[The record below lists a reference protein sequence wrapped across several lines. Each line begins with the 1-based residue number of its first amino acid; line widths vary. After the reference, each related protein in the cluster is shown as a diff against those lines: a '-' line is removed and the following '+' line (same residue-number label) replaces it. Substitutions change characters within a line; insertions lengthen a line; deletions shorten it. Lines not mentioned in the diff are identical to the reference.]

1 MDVVNKQKPA
11 PRGRHIVAVIIDNR
25 QNKTRMNGEIE
36 DEVLFASD
44 NASSGVT
51 KFKMELSSQNADVL
65 LAELTDASSDK
76 FAYAVREAFSNA
88 YDATMCSGDIDA
100 PIKVEIISF
109 VGGTNIGFG
118 DGTIINKIIR
128 KQFASD
134 GFYGACAIED
144 HGTGMTPDDVRM
156 YFCQYGSSKK
166 DGRTTIGSK
175 GLGAK
180 APLACAPFFDVE
192 TRRDGKLTKCHVVR
206 ESGGNFGSMTIS
218 DCDPSEHGTRVV
230 IPISDEAGSKSM
242 MDTAQ
247 FLYDYTLDAHVI
259 YNGQDNRRNGNI
271 ITDRY
276 TEFGDVE
283 VGVDSDGNPVSFKV
297 LMHKR
302 DELDGLFTYMREDS
316 PIGIVIGG
324 ALYPFTMKD
333 GRGIYASPVS
343 LVFSPFS
350 GYNRYRYIVIGK
362 PGFLNFT
369 LSRDEIK
376 RDEHYKR
383 LSEGIVAAM
392 NDYDRTDAFKRIVA
406 GEDGFTRLTKFATSA
421 NKEVYVELFDGNVC
435 VKNGQDKFSLDI
447 RRGDVILDGHD
458 IIDILNAYI
467 TKSNVCGVIARNTAQ
482 QYTIC
487 TSGYKSRSMLRGECF
502 KKIADKF
509 TTNAPE
515 HVLVPGDDNYALN
528 QAQCAMTLV
537 DASSNKGY
545 YACVV
550 TGCDGRLKDIQNK
563 LSGFIAAK
571 GGDKYKSAMIGMVKA
586 DSLSDDAKWMLDQSG
601 VEVITVDDFLK
612 VVRKHMSEMRKQRE
626 AEPKKD
632 IALGMRTFTKLTL
645 TEFAKETLANGE
657 RLDAVRFALMGNRN
671 NYSYDRRSRSEERFQ
686 YYARSGT
693 DYANLDT
700 EDMNGTYI
708 AVGRLCENAYTS
720 GYAPKSA
727 MFALLACAECGTVD
741 MSEFT
746 RLLVIDK
753 MTSTELN
760 ALVERGAKVLF
771 DVRTGIKNHIRSVVD
786 DTDGVEVGIETDS
799 GYGGEKHIIVTV
811 DANHLKQRNAA
822 LVMSGCYRMDS
833 ASEFENGI
841 KNAMKFATAYR
852 RTFPD
857 GGEPCVSD
865 MVDGAMWI
873 SRFIDADT
881 YISSDVLAFRSTNVI
896 KFVDGASGA
905 ANDSKSGA
913 FSDMCNRFEKS
924 GCCGVYDAL
933 AAEGERSG
941 TTALSRACAVFMEEA
956 VRAAIEDAK
965 FGTMEQ

>member
-1 MDVVNKQKPA
+1 MDVVNEQKPA
-11 PRGRHIVAVIIDNR
+11 PRGRDIVAVIIDNQ
-25 QNKTRMNGEIE
+25 QNKTRMNGEID
-36 DEVLFASD
+36 DEIMFSSD
-44 NASSGVT
+44 SDSSGIT
-51 KFKMELSSQNADVL
+51 RFKMELSSQNADVL
-65 LAELTDASSDK
+65 LAELTDASSNK

-88 YDATMCSGDIDA
+88 YDATMCSDDVDA
-100 PIKVEIISF
+100 PIKVEIVSF

-118 DGTIINKIIR
+118 EGTIINKIIR
-128 KQFASD
+128 RQFSSD

-192 TRRDGKLTKCHVVR
+192 TRRDGKLTKCHVMR
-206 ESGGNFGSMTIS
+206 ESGGNFGSMTVS
-218 DCDPSEHGTRVV
+218 DCDPSEHGTRVI

-242 MDTAQ
+242 METAQ
-247 FLYDYTLDAHVI
+247 FLYDYTLDAHVV
-259 YNGQDNRRNGNI
+259 YNGQDNRRNENI
-271 ITDRY
+271 IASRY
-276 TEFGDVE
+276 TEFGDVT
-283 VGVDSDGNPVSFKV
+283 VGIDSDGAPVSFKV

-302 DELDGLFTYMREDS
+302 DELDGLFTYMREDT
-316 PIGIVIGG
+316 PIGIIIGG

-333 GRGIYASPVS
+333 GRGVYASPVS

-350 GYNRYRYIVIGK
+350 GCNRYRYIVIGK

-383 LSEGIVAAM
+383 LSEGIVDAM

-406 GEDGFTRLTKFATSA
+406 GEDGLTRLAKFATSA

-435 VKNGQDKFSLDI
+435 VKNGQDKFGLDI
-447 RRGDVILDGHD
+447 RRGDLILDGHD
-458 IIDILNAYI
+458 IVDVLNDNI
-467 TKSNVCGVIARNTAQ
+467 TQSNVCGVVARNTAQ

-487 TSGYKSRSMLRGECF
+487 TSGYKSRSMLRSECF
-502 KKIADKF
+502 AKISGKF
-509 TTNAPE
+509 SDRAPG
-515 HVLVPGDDNYALN
+515 HVRAPGDDNYALN
-528 QAQCAMTLV
+528 QVQCAMTLIN
-537 DASSNKGY
+537 ASSNKGQ

-550 TGCDGRLKDIQNK
+550 TGCDGRLKEVQNK

-571 GGDKYKSAMIGMVKA
+571 GGDKCASAMIGMSKGG
-586 DSLSDDAKWMLDQSG
+586 SLSDDAKWMLDKSG
-601 VEVITVDDFLK
+601 VDVITVDEFLK
-612 VVRKHMSEMRKQRE
+612 AVRKHMSETRKKRE

-632 IALGMRTFTKLTL
+632 VALGMRTFTKFTL
-645 TEFAKETLANGE
+645 TDFAKEDLANGE

-671 NYSYDRRSRSEERFQ
+671 NRSYDLRSRSEERFR
-686 YYARSGT
+686 YYARSNA
-693 DYANLDT
+693 DWADLDT
-700 EDMNGTYI
+700 EDMSGTYI

-720 GYAPKSA
+720 SYASKSA

-741 MSEFT
+741 MSEFK

-760 ALVERGAKVLF
+760 AIVERGAKVLF

-786 DTDGVEVGIETDS
+786 DTDGIEVGIKASDA
-799 GYGGEKHIIVTV
+799 YGGERHIIVTV
-811 DANHLKQRNAA
+811 DANRLKQRSAA

-833 ASEFENGI
+833 ASEFENGV
-841 KNAMKFATAYR
+841 KNAMKFASAYR
-852 RTFPD
+852 RTFPSGD
-857 GGEPCVSD
+857 ESFVSD

-873 SRFIDADT
+873 GRFIDADT

-905 ANDSKSGA
+905 AHDGKPGA
-913 FSDMCNRFEKS
+913 FSDMCDRFDKS

-956 VRAAIEDAK
+956 VKAAIEDAK
-965 FGTMEQ
+965 FGIM

>member
-1 MDVVNKQKPA
+1 MDVVEQTETRTE
-11 PRGRHIVAVIIDNR
+11 RGHIVAVIIDNR

-100 PIKVEIISF
+100 PIKVEIVSF

-206 ESGGNFGSMTIS
+206 ESGGNFGSMTVS

-230 IPISDEAGSKSM
+230 IPISDEAGSRSM

-247 FLYDYTLDAHVI
+247 FLYDYTLDAHVV

-302 DELDGLFTYMREDS
+302 DELDGLFTYMRKDS

-333 GRGIYASPVS
+333 GRGAYASPVS
-343 LVFSPFS
+343 LVFKPFS
-350 GYNRYRYIVIGK
+350 GYNLYRYIVIGK

-376 RDEHYKR
+376 RDEHYKK
-383 LSEGIVAAM
+383 LSEGIVGAM
-392 NDYDRTDAFKRIVA
+392 NGYDRTAAFKRILT
-406 GEDGFTRLTKFATSA
+406 GEDGLASLAKFATGA
-421 NKEVYVELFDGNVC
+421 NNEVYVELFDGNVG
-435 VKNGQDKFSLDI
+435 VKNGQDRFSLDI
-447 RRGDVILDGHD
+447 RRGDLLLDGHD
-458 IIDILNAYI
+458 IVDIINDNI
-467 TKSNVCGVIARNTAQ
+467 TQSNVCGVVARNTAQ

-487 TSGYKSRSMLRGECF
+487 TSGYKSRSMLRSECF
-502 KKIADKF
+502 AKISDKF
-509 TTNAPE
+509 TDIAPG
-515 HVLVPGDDNYALN
+515 HVNVPGDDSYALN
-528 QAQCAMTLV
+528 QVQCAMTLIN
-537 DASSNKGY
+537 ASSNKDQ

-550 TGCDGRLKDIQNK
+550 TGCDGHLKEIQSK
-563 LSGFIAAK
+563 LSSFIAAK
-571 GGDKYKSAMIGMVKA
+571 DGGGHKSVVIGMVKG
-586 DSLSDDAKWMLDQSG
+586 DTLSDDAKWMLDESG
-601 VEVITVDDFLK
+601 IESITVDEFRK
-612 VVRKHMSEMRKQRE
+612 SVREHMSKMRKKRE

-632 IALGMRTFTKLTL
+632 VALGTRGFTKITL
-645 TEFAKETLANGE
+645 TDAAKEDIANGE
-657 RLDAVRFALMGNRN
+657 RLDAVRFALMGNRY
-671 NYSYDRRSRSEERFQ
+671 NYSYDRNSRSEERFR
-686 YYARSGT
+686 YYTHLSAE
-693 DYANLDT
+693 YANLDS
-700 EDMNGTYI
+700 EDMSGTYI
-708 AVGRLCENAYTS
+708 AVGRLCENSYTS
-720 GYAPKSA
+720 SYAPKAA
-727 MFALLACAECGTVD
+727 MFALLACAECGTAD
-741 MSEFT
+741 MSEFK
-746 RLLVIDK
+746 RLLITDR
-753 MTSTELN
+753 MTSAELN

-786 DTDGVEVGIETDS
+786 ETEGVDVSIEAS
-799 GYGGEKHIIVTV
+799 IGYGGEKHIVVTV
-811 DANHLKQRNAA
+811 DANRLKQRSAA
-822 LVMSGCYRMDS
+822 LVMSGCYRVDS
-833 ASEFENGI
+833 SRDFENGV
-841 KNAMKFATAYR
+841 KNAIRFAAAYR
-852 RTFPD
+852 RAFYD
-857 GGEPCVSD
+857 GDESFVSD

-873 SRFIDADT
+873 SRFIDADS
-881 YISSDVLAFRSTNVI
+881 YVSPDVLAFRSTNVI
-896 KFVDGASGA
+896 KFVDSASDATHDG
-905 ANDSKSGA
+905 NPRA
-913 FSDMCNRFEKS
+913 FSDMCSRFEEF

-956 VRAAIEDAK
+956 VKAAIEDAK
-965 FGTMEQ
+965 FGTM